1 MWAWPD
7 VLQYPWQL
15 PVCGHTLS
23 RHLQAG
29 LQPRVRLSVP
39 GQGQGGTGNGEACYL
54 PGAGQRVPWLL
65 CGWAPFPGHV
75 SGRHMGSTL
84 PELQG
89 RASVPT
95 GKCALRKST
104 CLQPLG
110 ARACL
115 DSTVSHPV
123 MPQQE
128 PAALGAGRG
137 RERMGCGRAAG
148 VGMGMLE
155 DVTHM
160 GTHERTQSP
169 GHRNRHTNDTQKH
182 TQNPRTQTHTDAQT
196 QNTLP
201 PHGPLRLRTLIKTH
215 GHGDLGRQELHLQRQ
230 ESILGR
236 DLPWALLCGGG
247 GVPLQG

>member
-54 PGAGQRVPWLL
+54 PGAGQRAPWLL

-137 RERMGCGRAAG
+137 RERMGRGRAAG
-148 VGMGMLE
+148 VGVGMLE

-160 GTHERTQSP
+160 GTHERTHKVLDTGTDTRMTPRNTHRTP
-169 GHRNRHTNDTQKH
+169 GLRHTQMHKH
-182 TQNPRTQTHTDAQT
+182 
-196 QNTLP
+196 
-201 PHGPLRLRTLIKTH
+201 KTH
-215 GHGDLGRQELHLQRQ
+215 SRRTV
-230 ESILGR
+230 
-236 DLPWALLCGGG
+236 PCGCAHS
-247 GVPLQG
+247 